1 MVVTYCSH
9 CASDTFGVTAFF
21 HGFSFVPPHTLQP
34 YTHNFKV
41 VLSGCPLC
49 FEINKNAVFLCAS
62 VVFFEENPTAPEGGQ
77 AHTPLVEV
85 RYNRQNGA

>member
-1 MVVTYCSH
+1 MVVTYFSH

-41 VLSGCPLC
+41 VLSGCPL
-49 FEINKNAVFLCAS
+49 K
-62 VVFFEENPTAPEGGQ
+62 
-77 AHTPLVEV
+77 
-85 RYNRQNGA
+85 